1 MIEVIQN
8 IMIRIIMIIEFAWK
22 HKIGT
27 AFFLLLFFGD
37 SISYFFFRVLLE
49 AIFELLLEVIES
61 ITAIAF

>member
-27 AFFLLLFFGD
+27 AFF
-37 SISYFFFRVLLE
+37 STPIFRQLY
-49 AIFELLLEVIES
+49 
-61 ITAIAF
+61 